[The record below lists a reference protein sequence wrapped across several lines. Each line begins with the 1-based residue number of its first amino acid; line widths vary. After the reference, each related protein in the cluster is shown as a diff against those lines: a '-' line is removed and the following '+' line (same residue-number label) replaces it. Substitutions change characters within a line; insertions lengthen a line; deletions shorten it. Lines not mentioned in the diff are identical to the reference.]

1 MGMQSRGDNQEISAC
16 PEFDD
21 WLVIEKKNK
30 RVTNNALFSSAI
42 LSQQQELEQ

>member
-1 MGMQSRGDNQEISAC
+1 MGMQSRGDDQEISAC
-16 PEFDD
+16 LESDD

-42 LSQQQELEQ
+42 LFQQQEMKQ